1 MFRAIQP
8 TFLSQYRE
16 PGGQTSKAN
25 LLLLPLVTLTPV
37 PPPPLSLFSV
47 SSLGLSNGQT
57 MGTQAMLVS
66 DEYPFT
72 RKLPWLTLG

>member
-16 PGGQTSKAN
+16 PSGQTSKAN
-25 LLLLPLVTLTPV
+25 LLLLPLVTLT
-37 PPPPLSLFSV
+37 PPLSLFSV

-66 DEYPFT
+66 DGYPFT